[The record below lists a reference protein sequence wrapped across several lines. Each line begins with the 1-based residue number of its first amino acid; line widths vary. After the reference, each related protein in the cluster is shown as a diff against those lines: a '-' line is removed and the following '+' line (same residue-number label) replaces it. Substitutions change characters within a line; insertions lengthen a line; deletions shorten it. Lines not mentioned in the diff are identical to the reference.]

1 MLRFPAR
8 TQSPKT
14 LCLSLQNRNTENM
27 NLNKKR
33 HKLLEL
39 LSKQRNNVELKK
51 AKYNALGVS
60 FTDLYVELNCNDD
73 ELQIITAEL
82 YTSDEIG
89 YHDAHNITGL
99 FAKNNGLSAYSNKK
113 YIKLFWENIFNVSK
127 NIVQIFIPVLALIV
141 AILSFTLK
149 FDNLQKQSEKELQE
163 VKSLLLEQQKRIK
176 VLERHIGKNLTEKK
190 K

>member
-1 MLRFPAR
+1 
-8 TQSPKT
+8 
-14 LCLSLQNRNTENM
+14 M

-39 LSKQRNNVELKK
+39 LSIHRNNVQLKK

-60 FTDLYVELNCNDD
+60 FTDLHAELNCNDN

-82 YTSDEIG
+82 YSSDEIG

-99 FAKNNGLSAYSNKK
+99 FATKNGLSAYSNKK
-113 YIKLFWENIFNVSK
+113 YIKLFWENIFNLSK

-149 FDNLQKQSEKELQE
+149 FDNIQKQSGKELKE
-163 VKSLLLEQQKRIK
+163 VKLLLLEQQKRIK
-176 VLERHIGKNLTEKK
+176 VLENHFKKNLTEKK

>member
-1 MLRFPAR
+1 MSDFVRHTKELYL
-8 TQSPKT
+8 T
-14 LCLSLQNRNTENM
+14 LANRKTENM

-39 LSKQRNNVELKK
+39 LAKHRNNVELKK
-51 AKYNALGVS
+51 AKNNALGIS
-60 FTDLYVELNCNDD
+60 FTDLYKELNCNDD
-73 ELQIITAEL
+73 ELQIITSEL

-89 YHDAHNITGL
+89 YHDAHNINGL
-99 FAKNNGLSAYSNKK
+99 FAKNNGLSAFSNKK

-163 VKSLLLEQQKRIK
+163 VKLLLLEQQERIK
-176 VLERHIGKNLTEKK
+176 VLEHQKQTNQSLKTK
-190 K
+190 

>member
-1 MLRFPAR
+1 LAN
-8 TQSPKT
+8 
-14 LCLSLQNRNTENM
+14 SLKNRNTEEM

-33 HKLLEL
+33 HKLLEI
-39 LSKQRNNVELKK
+39 LSKHRNDFELKK

-60 FTDLYVELNCNDD
+60 FIEIYKELNCTDD

-89 YHDAHNITGL
+89 YHDAHNIIGL
-99 FAKNNGLSAYSNKK
+99 FAKKNGLSAFSNQK
-113 YIKLFWENIFNVSK
+113 YINIWRDNLFNTSK

-163 VKSLLLEQQKRIK
+163 VKLLLLQQQKRIK
-176 VLERHIGKNLTEKK
+176 VLEYNASKNSTNHGTNQTENKK
-190 K
+190 

>member
-1 MLRFPAR
+1 MH
-8 TQSPKT
+8 
-14 LCLSLQNRNTENM
+14 
-27 NLNKKR
+27 LNKKR

-39 LSKQRNNVELKK
+39 LSKHRNNVELKK
-51 AKYNALGVS
+51 AKYNSLGVS
-60 FTDLYVELNCNDD
+60 FNDLYKELNCNDD

-89 YHDAHNITGL
+89 YHDANNIVGL
-99 FAKNNGLSAYSNKK
+99 FAKQNGLSAFSNRK
-113 YIKLFWENIFNVSK
+113 YINLWRDNLFNTSK

-163 VKSLLLEQQKRIK
+163 VKSLLLEQQKQIQL
-176 VLERHIGKNLTEKK
+176 LEYRMSKTPTNP
-190 K
+190 

>member
-1 MLRFPAR
+1 
-8 TQSPKT
+8 
-14 LCLSLQNRNTENM
+14 M

-39 LSKQRNNVELKK
+39 LSKHRNNVELKK

-60 FTDLYVELNCNDD
+60 FTELYAELNCNDD
-73 ELQIITAEL
+73 KLQIITAEL

-99 FAKNNGLSAYSNKK
+99 FAKNNGLSAFSNKK

-176 VLERHIGKNLTEKK
+176 VLELQIEKNQTEKK